1 MLFIECVPFKE
12 FLVDP
17 ETNAGSMKPADYI
30 NEIKQQP
37 DWGIIF
43 KKEHLHVPDR
53 SHHEDNE
60 SYSLLEDFDQL
71 KYSHKCEA
79 ELDDTQLEAVELAL
93 KKKLALIQVTTQLP
107 VLYCGLTL
115 TYY

>member
-1 MLFIECVPFKE
+1 MLFIDGVPFKE

-17 ETNAGSMKPADYI
+17 ETNAANMKPAGYI

-43 KKEHLHVPDR
+43 KKEHLPDH
-53 SHHEDNE
+53 SHHEEDE
-60 SYSLLEDFDQL
+60 SYSLLEEFDHL
-71 KYSHKCEA
+71 KGNCEA

-93 KKKLALIQVTTQLP
+93 KNKLALIQVTVQLP
-107 VLYCGLTL
+107 VLLILT
-115 TYY
+115 

>member
-1 MLFIECVPFKE
+1 MLFAVIDCVPFKE
-12 FLVDP
+12 FLVYP
-17 ETNAGSMKPADYI
+17 KTNGGNMKPADYI

-43 KKEHLHVPDR
+43 KKEHLPDC

-60 SYSLLEDFDQL
+60 SYPLLEEFDQL
-71 KYSHKCEA
+71 KGHCKA

-93 KKKLALIQVTTQLP
+93 KKKLALIQVTIQLP
-107 VLYCGLTL
+107 VL
-115 TYY
+115 